1 MDLRIREL
9 EGSSRVTTAQQ
20 HLVDALRNEVA
31 SLREDIAKVGREW
44 QQCLGEVWKGSGE
57 QMGWGL
63 RVDVQQHEDAM
74 DW

>member
-44 QQCLGEVWKGSGE
+44 QQAVLGQGLEGFRGADGVGSSG
-57 QMGWGL
+57 GCT
-63 RVDVQQHEDAM
+63 AT
-74 DW
+74 